1 MSEIQELRKKL
12 IEAKRLILDGFTEQG
27 IDLLSKIITSNNI
40 NESNW
45 VICNIID
52 TANCKAVVE
61 TLDSLGKIFDITS
74 CANLKRVI
82 YCYATLNKMS
92 EYVDLALDT
101 LVKSNRKDQLDR
113 LYNELK
119 DKNVNPEFLMKIG
132 ISYRKLGLIRESNEL
147 LIKAC
152 ENGLKEACENIK
164 KELASKIM

>member
-1 MSEIQELRKKL
+1 
-12 IEAKRLILDGFTEQG
+12 
-27 IDLLSKIITSNNI
+27 
-40 NESNW
+40 
-45 VICNIID
+45 
-52 TANCKAVVE
+52 
-61 TLDSLGKIFDITS
+61 
-74 CANLKRVI
+74 
-82 YCYATLNKMS
+82 MS

-147 LIKAC
+147 LTKAC

-164 KELASKIM
+164 ELASKIM

>member
-12 IEAKRLILDGFTEQG
+12 IEAKKLILDGFTEQG

-61 TLDSLGKIFDITS
+61 TLDSLGKIFNITS

-113 LYNELK
+113 LY
-119 DKNVNPEFLMKIG
+119 
-132 ISYRKLGLIRESNEL
+132 
-147 LIKAC
+147 
-152 ENGLKEACENIK
+152 
-164 KELASKIM
+164 